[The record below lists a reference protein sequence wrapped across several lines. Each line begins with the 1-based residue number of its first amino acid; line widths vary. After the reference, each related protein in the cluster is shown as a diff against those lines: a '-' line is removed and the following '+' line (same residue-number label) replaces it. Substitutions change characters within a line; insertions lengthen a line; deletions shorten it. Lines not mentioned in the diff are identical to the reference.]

1 MRPCMTALA
10 GTVPILSCA
19 EARALEA
26 RLFDGDE
33 TREWAAMQQAGLG
46 IGDAILTD
54 AKEIGGL
61 PAKTRILV
69 LVGKGHNGG
78 DALIA
83 AAAILRAI
91 PLASAEIVFV
101 FGERAL
107 RPLAAKAWRE
117 LAQHA
122 RERIVIIRCWNE
134 S

>member
-1 MRPCMTALA
+1 MIALA

-26 RLFDGDE
+26 RLFDNDE
-33 TREWAAMQQAGLG
+33 AREWAAMQREGLG
-46 IGDAILTD
+46 IADAVLTD

-61 PAKTRILV
+61 AAQARILV

-83 AAAILRAI
+83 AAAILRSLPRAG
-91 PLASAEIVFV
+91 AEVVFV

-117 LAQHA
+117 FAQTE
-122 RERIVIIRCWNE
+122 RERIV
-134 S
+134 